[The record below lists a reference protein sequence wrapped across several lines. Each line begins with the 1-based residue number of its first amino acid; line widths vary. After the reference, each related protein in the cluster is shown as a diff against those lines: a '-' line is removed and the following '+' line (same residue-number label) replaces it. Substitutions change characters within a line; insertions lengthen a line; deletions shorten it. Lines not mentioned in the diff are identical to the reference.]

1 MFVKLNKHLIKFVAV
16 SCISTALFF
25 GTTFII
31 YADEATNVIVTA
43 NILNLRE
50 SPNTTSKILDTL
62 KKGEQLKVIKSSTGW
77 LKVTENGI
85 TGWINNKFVENVK
98 KQSSPEKVGTIKGNN
113 VNIRKGPGLTYDVLK
128 TINKDAK
135 LSIIQVSGNWYKVK
149 TSEGIIG
156 WVSSSYILMN
166 SDNKAGVADKKSE
179 AEPKNTDKKTEN
191 ETKDKDKNSDSE
203 LKGTDKKPNFES
215 IDPDKKSDSESKD
228 SDKNPQSE
236 PEAQSK
242 PSAAEIIEYA
252 KSYLGVKYTY
262 GGTSPDTGFDCSGF
276 TKYVFDKFGIKLNR
290 VSSDQATQGIEVAK
304 DDLMPGD
311 LVFSDTDGGNNNIT
325 HVGIYIGEGLF
336 INAQSSNSTGQI
348 TIADINSSYWQRTYM
363 TARRVL

>member
-16 SCISTALFF
+16 SCISAALFL
-25 GTTFII
+25 GTTFYT
-31 YADEATNVIVTA
+31 YAVEETNVIVTA
-43 NILNLRE
+43 SILNLRE

-62 KKGEQLKVIKSSTGW
+62 KKGEQLKVIKSSAGW

-98 KQSSPEKVGTIKGNN
+98 EQSSPEKVGTIKGEN

-128 TINKDAK
+128 KLNKGAK
-135 LSIIQVSGNWYKVK
+135 ISIIQMSGSWYKVK

-156 WVSSSYILMN
+156 WVSSSYILIN
-166 SDNKAGVADKKSE
+166 SDNNAGVTDKKSE
-179 AEPKNTDKKTEN
+179 AEPKNTDKKTE
-191 ETKDKDKNSDSE
+191 EEPKDKDKNSD
-203 LKGTDKKPNFES
+203 FES
-215 IDPDKKSDSESKD
+215 KGPDKKSDSESKD
-228 SDKNPQSE
+228 SDKNPQFE

-242 PSAAEIIEYA
+242 PSVSEIIEYA
-252 KSYLGVKYTY
+252 KSFVGVKYTY
-262 GGTSPDTGFDCSGF
+262 GGTSPATGFDCSGF

-290 VSSDQATQGIEVAK
+290 ISSEQATQGIEVAK
-304 DDLMPGD
+304 NDLMPGD
-311 LVFSDTDGGNNNIT
+311 LVFSATNGVNNDIT

-336 INAQSSNSTGQI
+336 INAQSSSSTGQI
-348 TIADINSSYWQRTYM
+348 TIADINSSYWQRTYV